1 MDVKQQT
8 KKPDLNQK
16 SFGFGFVA
24 PKPDA
29 ENSTA
34 HIFHILAQGRSME
47 MNAPSQ
53 TLTDQDEDALA
64 LMGDYED
71 LEDLEEAVNLLCAI
85 DRNNGCTTDP
95 IRMSKDQ
102 FATYVHYSSGRIEA
116 FIHATREHRVIQ
128 TSADA
133 QDGTREIGAPLVE
146 GGIIETLDSYIPEPI
161 RFFDIDPSRIVK
173 KTYPALTEEDEA
185 FVIAYNAQHSCL
197 SRDHW

>member
-34 HIFHILAQGRSME
+34 HISHILAQGRSIE

-53 TLTDQDEDALA
+53 MLIDQDEDALA

-71 LEDLEEAVNLLCAI
+71 LEDLEEAVDLLCAI
-85 DRNNGCTTDP
+85 DRNNGSTTDP

-128 TSADA
+128 TSADDQA
-133 QDGTREIGAPLVE
+133 MSSKSIVQYFHASSSQKANNISRIFTTPVNRPELLE
-146 GGIIETLDSYIPEPI
+146 ETL
-161 RFFDIDPSRIVK
+161 PSE
-173 KTYPALTEEDEA
+173 TSSQ
-185 FVIAYNAQHSCL
+185 VINNS
-197 SRDHW
+197 SV